1 MSCTNRIPRPIEKG
15 ATVGYQGHRA
25 VVYDVIEHGRRVRVL
40 YTEKLPASDCEQCGG
55 TGAVSLGE
63 WRSRL
68 RTTACTHC
76 RGTGTRPERHE
87 LRDVWVD
94 ACELTDPPAEEVT
107 PEIAALAAT
116 LGDPHAAV
124 FGRRPA

>member
-1 MSCTNRIPRPIEKG
+1 MITRERTPLEKG
-15 ATVGYQGHRA
+15 QTVGFNGHRA

-40 YTEKLPASDCEQCGG
+40 YTEKLPASDCETCGG
-55 TGAVSLGE
+55 TGVVSLGE
-63 WRSRL
+63 WRSRH
-68 RTTACTHC
+68 RTTACQVC
-76 RGTGTRPERHE
+76 RGAGTRPERHE

-94 ACELTDPPAEEVT
+94 AGELEDPPIVEIT

-124 FGRRPA
+124 FGKGGQA